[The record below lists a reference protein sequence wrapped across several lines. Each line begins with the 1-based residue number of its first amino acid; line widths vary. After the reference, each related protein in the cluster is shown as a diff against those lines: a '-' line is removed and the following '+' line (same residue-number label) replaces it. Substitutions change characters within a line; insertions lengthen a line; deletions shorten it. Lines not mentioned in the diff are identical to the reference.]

1 MSETTRE
8 ELLELQPEDYLAPSF
23 LGPDGAIRPEL
34 LASAA
39 VAAATQLAEEETS
52 PQEMAFTYESLR
64 ALLAMQDG
72 SVENLEALVGE
83 AFAMVGRMIRQP
95 NNEGLVSW
103 CLACIDFVRHEADM
117 VAFLAHMQAV
127 LRLLALLASLPPP
140 GEISSSEPFFS

>member
-8 ELLELQPEDYLAPSF
+8 ELLELTPEDYLAPGF
-23 LGPDGAIRPEL
+23 LGPNGAIRPEL

-39 VAAATQLAEEETS
+39 VAAATQLAEAETS

-64 ALLAMQDG
+64 ALLAMQGG
-72 SVENLEALVGE
+72 SVADLPALVGE

-103 CLACIDFVRHEADM
+103 CLACIEFVRDAADM
-117 VAFLAHMQAV
+117 TAFLEHMQAV
-127 LRLLALLASLPPP
+127 LRLLALLAAVPPP
-140 GEISSSEPFFS
+140 GDVSLSEPSSS